1 MIQSAN
7 SKDLRRAPR
16 MKLPAM
22 YTLVKVRE
30 NSTGTRFDHAGYIYD
45 ISTSGMRIELDTLLE
60 PGTQLTAR
68 LMLPGDKKPVVIN
81 LTGWVVRHHDGD
93 DEVGGPTRMGI
104 AFEKFKSQADEDK
117 LFEYLS
123 ELRDG

>member
-30 NSTGTRFDHAGYIYD
+30 GSTGTRYDHAGYIYD
-45 ISTSGMRIELDTLLE
+45 ISTSGMRIELDSLLE
-60 PGTQLTAR
+60 PGTQIQAR
-68 LMLPGDKKPVVIN
+68 LMLPGDKKPVIVN
-81 LTGWVVRHHDGD
+81 LSGWVVRHHD
-93 DEVGGPTRMGI
+93 DEEDAGGPTRMGI
-104 AFEKFKSQADEDK
+104 AFEHFKSPADEEK
-117 LFEYLS
+117 LYEYLADIQ
-123 ELRDG
+123 DG

>member
-1 MIQSAN
+1 
-7 SKDLRRAPR
+7 

-30 NSTGTRFDHAGYIYD
+30 KSTGTRFDHAGYIYD

-81 LTGWVVRHHDGD
+81 LTGWVVRHHDD
-93 DEVGGPTRMGI
+93 DEEGGPTRMGI

-117 LFEYLS
+117 LFDYLS
-123 ELRDG
+123 ELNEID